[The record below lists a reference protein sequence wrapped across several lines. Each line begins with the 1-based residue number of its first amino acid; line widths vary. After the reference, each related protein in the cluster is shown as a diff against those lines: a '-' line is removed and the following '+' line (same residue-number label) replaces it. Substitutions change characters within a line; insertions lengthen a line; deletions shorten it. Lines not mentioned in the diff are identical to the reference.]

1 MSNTVTKIIHK
12 LEPALVINTG
22 LRFIAVHEVNNAL
35 HLNKAAVFKN
45 SDRVTNQEFVQEGF
59 NF

>member
-22 LRFIAVHEVNNAL
+22 LRFIAVHEVN
-35 HLNKAAVFKN
+35 
-45 SDRVTNQEFVQEGF
+45 SERTTSQ
-59 NF
+59 